1 MNSNRPWKNFLI
13 SLNGQLA
20 LTDNHFHN
28 STFQMRDTFSYTLH
42 EVAKSIPNIFIIVAD
57 ISPAA
62 SMEPFRKE
70 FPDRFYNV
78 GVSEQSM
85 ISLCTGLALRGCNPF
100 AYTIAPFAIYRPFE
114 HIRVELCYQNL
125 PVTIVGVGAG
135 VAYSVAGATHNAIED
150 IGIMSALPN
159 MSIIAPCD
167 PEELKP
173 AIWACA
179 NHNGTVYLRLGK
191 AGEPILTKN
200 APEPFEFKKIRK
212 IKDGSKVAIVGYGPI
227 LSMAFEAA
235 DHHHKKT
242 GVEPAIFSV
251 HTLKPIDNERIRSIL
266 NEYERVIV
274 LEEATPPGSLA
285 GQVKQIAWD
294 FQVSCKIRNIGLK
307 DQFIK
312 CYGTKT
318 ELLAAHGVTMD
329 ALLNQ
334 FTN

>member
-1 MNSNRPWKNFLI
+1 
-13 SLNGQLA
+13 
-20 LTDNHFHN
+20 
-28 STFQMRDTFSYTLH
+28 MRDTFSYTLH
-42 EVAKSIPNIFIIVAD
+42 EVAKSVPDIFIVVAD

-62 SMEPFRKE
+62 SMVPFRNE

-85 ISLCTGLALRGCNPF
+85 ISLCTGLAIRGCNPF

-150 IGIMSALPN
+150 IGVMSALPN

-173 AIWACA
+173 AIWTCA
-179 NHNGTVYLRLGK
+179 KHDGPVYLRLGK
-191 AGEPILTKN
+191 AGEPVLTKN
-200 APEPFEFKKIRK
+200 APEPFVFGKIRK
-212 IKDGSKVAIVGYGPI
+212 IKEGSKVAVLGYGPI

-235 DHHHKKT
+235 EHLNNKT
-242 GVEPAIFSV
+242 GQEVAIFSA
-251 HTLKPIDNERIRSIL
+251 HTIKPLDTARIKSIL
-266 NEYERVIV
+266 DEYDRVIV
-274 LEEATPPGSLA
+274 LEEATPQGSLG

-294 FQVSCKIRNIGLK
+294 NRARCSIKSISLQ

-312 CYGTKT
+312 CYGTKD
-318 ELLAAHGVTMD
+318 ELLAAHGLTMD
-329 ALLNQ
+329 VIINQ
-334 FTN
+334 FTD

>member
-1 MNSNRPWKNFLI
+1 
-13 SLNGQLA
+13 
-20 LTDNHFHN
+20 
-28 STFQMRDTFSYTLH
+28 MRDTFSFTLH
-42 EVAKSIPNIFIIVAD
+42 EVAKIVPDVFIIVAD

-70 FPDRFYNV
+70 FPERFHNV

-85 ISLCTGLALRGCNPF
+85 ISLCSGLALRGCNPF

-135 VAYSVAGATHNAIED
+135 VSYSVAGATHNAIED
-150 IGIMSALPN
+150 IGVMSSLPN

-173 AIWACA
+173 AILACA
-179 NHNGTVYLRLGK
+179 KHDGPVYLRLGK
-191 AGEPILTKN
+191 AGEPNLTKD

-212 IKDGSKVAIVGYGPI
+212 IKEGAETAIIGYGPI

-235 DHHHKKT
+235 ESYKKKT
-242 GVEPAIFSV
+242 GAEIAIFSA
-251 HTLKPIDNERIRSIL
+251 HTIKPLDTDRIKSLLKEYDRI
-266 NEYERVIV
+266 IV
-274 LEEATPPGSLA
+274 LEEATTQGSLA

-294 FQVSCKIRNIGLK
+294 EQANCIIRSLSLQ
-307 DQFIK
+307 DEFIK
-312 CYGTKT
+312 CYGTRV
-318 ELLAAHGVTMD
+318 ELLEAHGITLD
-329 ALLNQ
+329 SLINQ
-334 FTN
+334 FEN

>member
-1 MNSNRPWKNFLI
+1 
-13 SLNGQLA
+13 
-20 LTDNHFHN
+20 
-28 STFQMRDTFSYTLH
+28 MRDTFSFTLH
-42 EVAKSIPNIFIIVAD
+42 EVAKIVPDVFIIVAD

-70 FPDRFYNV
+70 FPERFHNV

-85 ISLCTGLALRGCNPF
+85 ISLCSGLALRGCNPF

-135 VAYSVAGATHNAIED
+135 LSYSVAGATHNAIED
-150 IGIMSALPN
+150 IGVMSSLPN

-173 AIWACA
+173 AILACA
-179 NHNGTVYLRLGK
+179 KHDGPIYLRLGK
-191 AGEPILTKN
+191 AGEPNLTKD

-212 IKDGSKVAIVGYGPI
+212 IKEGTETAIIGYGPI

-235 DHHHKKT
+235 ESYKKKT
-242 GVEPAIFSV
+242 GAEIAIFSA
-251 HTLKPIDNERIRSIL
+251 HTIKPLDTDRIKSLLKEYDRI
-266 NEYERVIV
+266 IV
-274 LEEATPPGSLA
+274 LEEATTQGSLA

-294 FQVSCKIRNIGLK
+294 EQAICIIRSLSLQ
-307 DQFIK
+307 DEFIK
-312 CYGTKT
+312 CYGTRV
-318 ELLAAHGVTMD
+318 ELLGAHGITLD
-329 ALLNQ
+329 SLINQ
-334 FTN
+334 FDN

>member
-1 MNSNRPWKNFLI
+1 
-13 SLNGQLA
+13 
-20 LTDNHFHN
+20 
-28 STFQMRDTFSYTLH
+28 MRDTFSYTLH
-42 EVAKSIPNIFIIVAD
+42 EVAKSVPDIFIVVAD

-85 ISLCTGLALRGCNPF
+85 ISLCTGLAIRGCNPF

-150 IGIMSALPN
+150 IGVMSALPN

-173 AIWACA
+173 AVWACA
-179 NHNGTVYLRLGK
+179 NHEGPVYLRLGK
-191 AGEPILTKN
+191 AGEPVLTHN
-200 APEPFEFKKIRK
+200 APEPFIFKKIRK
-212 IKDGSKVAIVGYGPI
+212 IKNGSGIAILGYGPI

-235 DHHHKKT
+235 EHHQKKT
-242 GVEPAIFSV
+242 GVDPAIFSV
-251 HTLKPIDNERIRSIL
+251 HTLKPLDIARIREIFRD
-266 NEYERVIV
+266 YERVIV
-274 LEEATPPGSLA
+274 VEEATPQGSLA
-285 GQVKQIAWD
+285 GNVKQIAWD
-294 FQVSCKIRNIGLK
+294 MQAKCTIRAISLQ
-307 DQFIK
+307 DEFIK
-312 CYGTKT
+312 CYGTKD
-318 ELLAAHGVTMD
+318 ELLAAHGLTMD
-329 ALLNQ
+329 AILTQ
-334 FTN
+334 FTD

>member
-1 MNSNRPWKNFLI
+1 
-13 SLNGQLA
+13 
-20 LTDNHFHN
+20 
-28 STFQMRDTFSYTLH
+28 MRDTFAYTIH
-42 EVAKSIPNIFIIVAD
+42 EVAKKIPNIFITVAD

-62 SMEPFRKE
+62 SMAPFRKE

-85 ISLCTGLALRGCNPF
+85 ISLSTGLALRGCQPF

-150 IGIMSALPN
+150 IAVMSALPN
-159 MSIIAPCD
+159 MSILAPCD

-179 NHNGTVYLRLGK
+179 QNEGPVYLRLGK
-191 AGEPILTKN
+191 AGEPVLTDN

-212 IKDGSKVAIVGYGPI
+212 IKNGSDIAILGYGPI

-235 DHHHKKT
+235 ELYQQKT
-242 GVEPAIFSV
+242 NEELAIYSV
-251 HTLKPIDNERIRSIL
+251 HTLKPLDDDRIKSIL
-266 NEYERVIV
+266 NEYKKVVI
-274 LEEATPPGSLA
+274 LEETTPQGCLA
-285 GQVKQIAWD
+285 GKVKQLAWD
-294 FQVSCKIRNIGLK
+294 IQANCEIRSISLK

-312 CYGTKT
+312 CYGSKT
-318 ELLAAHGVTMD
+318 ELLAAHGITVG
-329 ALLNQ
+329 AILSQ
-334 FTN
+334 IIY

>member
-1 MNSNRPWKNFLI
+1 
-13 SLNGQLA
+13 
-20 LTDNHFHN
+20 
-28 STFQMRDTFSYTLH
+28 MRDTFAYTIH
-42 EVAKSIPNIFIIVAD
+42 EVAKKIPNIFITVAD

-62 SMEPFRKE
+62 SMAPFRKE
-70 FPDRFYNV
+70 FPDRFHNV

-85 ISLCTGLALRGCNPF
+85 ISISTGLALRGCQPF

-150 IGIMSALPN
+150 IAVMSALPN
-159 MSIIAPCD
+159 MSILAPCD

-179 NHNGTVYLRLGK
+179 QNGGPVYLRLGK
-191 AGEPILTKN
+191 AGEPILTDK
-200 APEPFEFKKIRK
+200 APEPFKFKKIRK
-212 IKDGSKVAIVGYGPI
+212 IKSGSGVAVIGYGPI
-227 LSMAFEAA
+227 LSMAFDAA
-235 DHHHKKT
+235 HLYHKNT
-242 GVEPAIFSV
+242 GIDPAIFSV
-251 HTLKPIDNERIRSIL
+251 HTVKPLDTERIKSIL
-266 NEYERVIV
+266 NEYKRVIV

-285 GQVKQIAWD
+285 SQVKQRAWD
-294 FQVSCKIRNIGLK
+294 FQPRCVIRSIGLK

-312 CYGTKT
+312 CYGTKD
-318 ELLAAHGVTMD
+318 ELLAAHGITID
-329 ALLNQ
+329 TILNQ